1 MCFLDFL
8 NNCFE
13 FFFLRL
19 IYRILM
25 IDTCNRT
32 VGRNLNNVHAVNIT
46 ELFFLRQSRTGHTS
60 FLLKFI
66 EEVLE
71 CNGCKCLALSLN
83 LYMLLCLDCLMQTIG
98 ITAARHDT
106 SGKLVNDHNLIIF
119 YHVILIAEHQ
129 IMCTERK
136 DHIMLDLQVLRI
148 CQVINM
154 EKFLN
159 LFHTLLCQIHQ
170 FVLFIYD
177 KVSGFFLLNSHD
189 GIHLGILRYILTTCQ
204 LLC

>member
-83 LYMLLCLDCLMQTIG
+83 LYMPRNPDRG
-98 ITAARHDT
+98 T
-106 SGKLVNDHNLIIF
+106 SDNVHGAQGSHYAGSPGSPDLPGYQYGKISQPFPHPAVSDSPVCPFH
-119 YHVILIAEHQ
+119 
-129 IMCTERK
+129 
-136 DHIMLDLQVLRI
+136 LR
-148 CQVINM
+148 
-154 EKFLN
+154 
-159 LFHTLLCQIHQ
+159 
-170 FVLFIYD
+170 
-177 KVSGFFLLNSHD
+177 
-189 GIHLGILRYILTTCQ
+189 
-204 LLC
+204 